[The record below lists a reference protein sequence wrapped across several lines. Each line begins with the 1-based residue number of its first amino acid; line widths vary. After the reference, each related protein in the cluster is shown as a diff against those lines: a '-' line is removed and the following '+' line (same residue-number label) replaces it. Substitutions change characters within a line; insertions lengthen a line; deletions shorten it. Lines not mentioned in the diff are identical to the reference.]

1 MKRFMICAGD
11 HRQAE
16 TLAWL
21 MKTPNSDWSYVFDSD
36 RLLGLRGMTII
47 MWGTWKGRADIN
59 LIFATAQAMDMT
71 ILYMN
76 DGRG

>member
-1 MKRFMICAGD
+1 MKRLMICAGD

-21 MKTPNSDWSYVFDSD
+21 MKMPKSEWSYVSEPDK
-36 RLLGLRGMTII
+36 LLGLRGMTVI
-47 MWGTWKGRADIN
+47 MWGTWKARNDIN

-71 ILYMN
+71 ILYMH